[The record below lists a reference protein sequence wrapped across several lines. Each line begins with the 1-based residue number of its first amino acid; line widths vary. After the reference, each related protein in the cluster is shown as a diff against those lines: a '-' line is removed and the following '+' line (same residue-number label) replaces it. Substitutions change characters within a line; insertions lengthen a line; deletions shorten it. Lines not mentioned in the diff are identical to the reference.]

1 MPAKILGYGGASLA
15 AFLSIAGALDV
26 GSTIIQAL
34 QANFWGVLEQYQDG
48 YYDNDTWGIINDDD
62 LGQQFANFITVYG
75 VDTLL
80 LTVAVFWHIQF
91 LIGLGLSAAFLLFSK
106 VNTYSTDYPINGG
119 TDIPI
124 DKGFQLFAF
133 GALFGAVDYLAALAM
148 KYNQTTIMNML
159 SFYDKSKESNVVKKT
174 ETIDPSGMSTFEEK
188 VTKMVYWKKDLFDLF
203 ELQDTWTNLFW
214 SQRLLQMI
222 QPYVFIAMIESAV
235 GIVFGLMFYFA
246 YL

>member
-1 MPAKILGYGGASLA
+1 
-15 AFLSIAGALDV
+15 
-26 GSTIIQAL
+26 
-34 QANFWGVLEQYQDG
+34 
-48 YYDNDTWGIINDDD
+48 
-62 LGQQFANFITVYG
+62 
-75 VDTLL
+75 
-80 LTVAVFWHIQF
+80 
-91 LIGLGLSAAFLLFSK
+91 
-106 VNTYSTDYPINGG
+106 
-119 TDIPI
+119 
-124 DKGFQLFAF
+124 
-133 GALFGAVDYLAALAM
+133 
-148 KYNQTTIMNML
+148 ML

-203 ELQDTWTNLFW
+203 ELQDMWTNLFW